1 MRAKRY
7 QVVTY
12 CHECGTN
19 EKMDF
24 NTLSEAFMDAS
35 NYQGKED
42 AAAVYDYH
50 TGIAYAVFG
59 LVGQS
64 MFSDSVK
71 IVY

>member
-1 MRAKRY
+1 MNMRRY

-12 CHECGTN
+12 CDECGTD

-24 NTLSEAFMDAS
+24 NTLAEAFKDANS
-35 NYQGKED
+35 YHGKED

-59 LVGQS
+59 LVGQN
-64 MFSDSVK
+64 MFSDSVN

>member
-12 CHECGTN
+12 SDDCGAD

-24 NTLSEAFMDAS
+24 NTLSEAFNDAIG
-35 NYQGKED
+35 YQGKED
-42 AAAVYDYH
+42 AAAVYDH
-50 TGIAYAVFG
+50 QSGVAYSVFG
-59 LVGQS
+59 LVGS
-64 MFSDSVK
+64 YMFSDSVK

>member
-1 MRAKRY
+1 MRSKRY

-12 CHECGTN
+12 CDECGID

-24 NTLSEAFMDAS
+24 NTLSEAFRDAGS
-35 NYQGKED
+35 YQGKED

-59 LVGQS
+59 LVGQN
-64 MFSDSVK
+64 MFSDAVK